1 MVDMDMVDMDMV
13 DMGVTSLVIVRISD
27 FRPIYSV

>member
-13 DMGVTSLVIVRISD
+13 DMGVTGLVIVRISD
-27 FRPIYSV
+27 FRPLYSV